1 MNKIKKMTVRGKI
14 LIGAGAFILF
24 LLLVFTKVTINA
36 RNEYQ
41 KGDKF
46 FREKDYKQAII
57 YFNRAIHWYSPGSKS
72 VTNSIQA
79 LWEIG
84 TQAEHQGDTDLAL
97 NAFQSITSSL
107 YSARSFY
114 TPHQE
119 WIAKCED
126 QIATIRAKQEEARL
140 PNKGIPLGKRK
151 EAILKILRVKTEPDV
166 FWSMIVE
173 VGFLG
178 WIGCAIGF
186 ILRVFIGEKGFNSKR
201 AVFWGGFNSFFSI
214 LSGSWLC

>member
-1 MNKIKKMTVRGKI
+1 MTVQGKI

-24 LLLVFTKVTINA
+24 LLLVFTKVSINA

-57 YFNRAIHWYSPGSKS
+57 YFNRSIHWYCPGSKS
-72 VTNSIQA
+72 VTDSIRA

-84 TQAEHQGDTDLAL
+84 TQAENQGDMDLAL

-126 QIATIRAKQEEARL
+126 RIATIRAKQEEARL

-151 EAILKILRVKTEPDV
+151 EAILKILRMKTEPDV

-201 AVFWGGFNSFFSI
+201 AFFWGVLILFFYALWI
-214 LSGSWLC
+214 VAMLRA

>member
-1 MNKIKKMTVRGKI
+1 MTIAGKI
-14 LIGAGAFILF
+14 LIGVGVFILS
-24 LLLVFTKVTINA
+24 LLLVFAKVTINA
-36 RNEYQ
+36 RSEYQ
-41 KGDKF
+41 EGDKF
-46 FREKDYKQAII
+46 FRAKDYKQAVIH
-57 YFNRAIHWYSPGSKS
+57 FNRAIHWYSPGSKP

-84 TQAEHQGDTDLAL
+84 THAENQGDIDLAL
-97 NAFQSITSSL
+97 DAFQSITSSL

-119 WIAKCED
+119 WIAKCD
-126 QIATIRAKQEEARL
+126 DRIAAIRAKQEESRSQY
-140 PNKGIPLGKRK
+140 KGIPFEKRK
-151 EAILKILRVKTEPDV
+151 ETAIKILRMKTEPDV

-186 ILRVFIGEKGFNSKR
+186 ILRVFIGAKGFNSKR
-201 AVFWGGFNSFFSI
+201 ALFWGVLIIFFYTLWI
-214 LSGSWLC
+214 VAMLRA